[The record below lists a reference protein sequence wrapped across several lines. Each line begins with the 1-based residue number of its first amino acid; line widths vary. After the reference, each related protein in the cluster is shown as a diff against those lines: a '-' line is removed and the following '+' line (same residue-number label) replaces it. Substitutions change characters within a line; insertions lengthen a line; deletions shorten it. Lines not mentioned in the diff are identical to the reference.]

1 MHRVHLQVSL
11 RTDANTRLLL
21 KHSFKYSINTYW
33 VTSLEA
39 WSEELPPSHEA
50 VQRFRARVHN
60 GDVGTSFFTF
70 SDAAEHFLNQ
80 WEAKVS
86 SARACASRT
95 R

>member
-1 MHRVHLQVSL
+1 MLCGQ
-11 RTDANTRLLL
+11 
-21 KHSFKYSINTYW
+21 
-33 VTSLEA
+33 
-39 WSEELPPSHEA
+39 ELPPSHEA
-50 VQRFRARVHN
+50 VQRFRARAN
-60 GDVGTSFFTF
+60 DDDVGTSFFTF